1 MKEIYYCQKF
11 NNRENVKL
19 IYLITP
25 QIQHT
30 IVLKVP
36 FIYSSMLFNIIACLL
51 CPWLSPVSWQCSNS
65 QHYGSDPQK
74 ELLVFIK

>member
-1 MKEIYYCQKF
+1 ME
-11 NNRENVKL
+11 L
-19 IYLITP
+19 IYLITS
-25 QIQHT
+25 QIQHP
-30 IVLKVP
+30 IVLKFP

-51 CPWLSPVSWQCSNS
+51 CPWLSLMAWQCSNS